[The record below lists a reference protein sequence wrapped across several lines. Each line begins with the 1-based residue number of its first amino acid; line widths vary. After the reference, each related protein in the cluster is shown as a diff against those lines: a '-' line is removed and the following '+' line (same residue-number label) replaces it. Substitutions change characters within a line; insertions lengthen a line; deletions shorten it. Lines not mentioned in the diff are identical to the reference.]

1 MLTRSSRNALIVAVA
16 AASGLWIA
24 APARAQ
30 SAVLFDFEN
39 APVYSP
45 FPINVAAGGII
56 AHLSG
61 TGAGYSIQ
69 STTTAPVVP
78 AGFSGHF
85 IYPSSVF
92 GADLL
97 VSFSV
102 PLRSFS
108 ILYATQELSC
118 DDSATVRVTAYMD
131 TTSVGTATANSTNLC
146 PCTYTANTLAI
157 TTAQPFN
164 NVVVHY
170 DQRPATCQD
179 FGVILLADNMSVTP
193 ASAPPP
199 CYPNCDNST
208 TPPVLNVL
216 DFSCFLNRFAAGDTY
231 ANCDNSTTPPVLNV
245 LDFSCFLNAFAAG
258 CS

>member
-1 MLTRSSRNALIVAVA
+1 MQTRTPKKAILTALT
-16 AASGLWIA
+16 AASGLWITSA
-24 APARAQ
+24 TRAQ
-30 SAVLFDFEN
+30 TAVLFDFDN
-39 APVYSP
+39 VPVYSP
-45 FPINVAAGGII
+45 FPIDVAAGGII

-78 AGFSGHF
+78 VGFSGHF

-92 GADLL
+92 AADLL

-102 PLRSFS
+102 PLDAFS
-108 ILYATQELSC
+108 ILYATQELDC
-118 DDSATVRVTAYMD
+118 DDSATVRVTAYMNN
-131 TTSVGTATANSTNLC
+131 SFVGTATANSTPLC
-146 PCTYTANTLAI
+146 PCTYTSNTLAI
-157 TTAQPFN
+157 TTSQPFN

-170 DQRPATCQD
+170 DQRPPTCQD
-179 FGVILLADNMSVTP
+179 YGVVLFADNMLVTP
-193 ASAPPP
+193 APQV

-208 TPPVLNVL
+208 TPPILNVL
-216 DFSCFLNRFAAGDTY
+216 DFSCFLNKFAAGDPY

-245 LDFSCFLNAFAAG
+245 LDFSCFLNKFAAG